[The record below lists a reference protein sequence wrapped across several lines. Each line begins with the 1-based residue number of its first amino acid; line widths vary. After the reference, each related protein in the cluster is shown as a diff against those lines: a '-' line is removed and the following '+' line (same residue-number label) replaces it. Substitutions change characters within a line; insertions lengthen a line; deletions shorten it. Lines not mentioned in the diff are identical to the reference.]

1 MLHFPPWK
9 IWSIVAVLVLGAI
22 FAVPNLLT
30 REQSDNLPSWLP
42 HQRITLGLDLQG
54 GSHLLFE
61 VGVGQLVKERLTG
74 VVDSIRVELRKANI
88 GYTSLGI
95 DGDSAVVKLRDPGS
109 ADTAQPILR
118 KLAQDNHMLLD
129 LGAADGLARFSYSSD
144 ELKALKVHAVEQSI
158 EIVRRRID
166 QFGTQEPTIQREGE
180 DRILVQ
186 LPGVKEPERVKKLIG
201 ETAKMTF
208 RLVDMNVP
216 LEMAK
221 AGQLPPG
228 DEILASKEDASKGQP
243 REYVVQKRV
252 MVSGENL
259 VDAQP
264 SYGQDGL
271 PVVTFKF
278 DSIGGRLFGKAT
290 SENVGKLFA
299 IVLDKDVIS
308 APVIRTPILG
318 GSGEISGN
326 FTTQSANDLA
336 LLLRAGALPAPLVVL
351 EERTVGADLGADSIA
366 AGKLA
371 SVVGLVLIVIA
382 MVVLYGLFGL
392 FANVAL
398 VFNAIL
404 LIGCLSIFSATLTLP
419 GIAGIVL
426 TLGMAVDANVLVYER
441 IREELR
447 NGRSPVT
454 AIDFGYA
461 EAMRTIIDS
470 HVTTMISSLLLF
482 VFGTGTIK
490 GFGLTLSIGI
500 AISLF
505 TAVMVTRMITVLWFR
520 RTRPKALVI

>member
-9 IWSIVAVLVLGAI
+9 IWSIVTVLVLGAI

-30 REQSDNLPSWLP
+30 REQSDHLPSWLP

-61 VGVGQLVKERLTG
+61 VGVGALVKERLTG

-95 DGDSAVVKLRDPGS
+95 DGESAVVKLRDPGS
-109 ADTAQPILR
+109 ADTAQPLLR

-129 LGAADGLARFSYSSD
+129 LGADGLARFSYSSD

-228 DEILASKEDASKGQP
+228 DEILASVEDSSKGLP

-271 PVVTFKF
+271 PIVTFKF
-278 DSIGGRLFGKAT
+278 DSIGGRLFG
-290 SENVGKLFA
+290 
-299 IVLDKDVIS
+299 
-308 APVIRTPILG
+308 
-318 GSGEISGN
+318 
-326 FTTQSANDLA
+326 
-336 LLLRAGALPAPLVVL
+336 
-351 EERTVGADLGADSIA
+351 
-366 AGKLA
+366 
-371 SVVGLVLIVIA
+371 
-382 MVVLYGLFGL
+382 
-392 FANVAL
+392 
-398 VFNAIL
+398 
-404 LIGCLSIFSATLTLP
+404 
-419 GIAGIVL
+419 
-426 TLGMAVDANVLVYER
+426 
-441 IREELR
+441 
-447 NGRSPVT
+447 
-454 AIDFGYA
+454 
-461 EAMRTIIDS
+461 
-470 HVTTMISSLLLF
+470 
-482 VFGTGTIK
+482 
-490 GFGLTLSIGI
+490 
-500 AISLF
+500 
-505 TAVMVTRMITVLWFR
+505 
-520 RTRPKALVI
+520 

>member
-9 IWSIVAVLVLGAI
+9 IWSIVAVLVLGAL
-22 FAVPNLLT
+22 FAAPNLLT
-30 REQSDNLPSWLP
+30 REQADHLPSWLP

-61 VGVGQLVKERLTG
+61 VGVNALVKERLTA

-95 DGDSAVVKLRDPGS
+95 DGESAVVKLRDPGS
-109 ADTAQPILR
+109 ADAAQPLLR
-118 KLAQDNHMLLD
+118 KLAQDNHMMLD
-129 LGAADGLARFSYSSD
+129 LSGDGVARFSYSSD
-144 ELKALKVHAVEQSI
+144 ELKALKAHAVEQSI

-208 RLVDMNVP
+208 RLVDVAVSP
-216 LEMAK
+216 QAAR

-228 DEILASKEDASKGQP
+228 DELLPSAEDPNKGAP

-252 MVSGENL
+252 MVSGETL

-264 SYGQDGL
+264 SFRDGL

-278 DSIGGRLFGKAT
+278 DSIGAKRFGDAT
-290 SENVGKLFA
+290 RDNVNKPFA
-299 IVLDKDVIS
+299 IVLDNKVIS
-308 APVIRTPILG
+308 APNIREPILG

-326 FTTQSANDLA
+326 FTTQSAQDLA
-336 LLLRAGALPAPLVVL
+336 LLLRAGALPAPLTVL

-371 SVVGLVLIVIA
+371 SVVGLVLIVVA
-382 MVVLYGLFGL
+382 MVLLYGLFGL

-404 LIGCLSIFSATLTLP
+404 LIGCLSIFGATLTLP

-447 NGRSPVT
+447 SGRSPVT
-454 AIDFGYA
+454 AIDYGYA

-520 RTRPKALVI
+520 RTRPKVLVI

>member
-1 MLHFPPWK
+1 
-9 IWSIVAVLVLGAI
+9 
-22 FAVPNLLT
+22 
-30 REQSDNLPSWLP
+30 
-42 HQRITLGLDLQG
+42 
-54 GSHLLFE
+54 
-61 VGVGQLVKERLTG
+61 
-74 VVDSIRVELRKANI
+74 
-88 GYTSLGI
+88 
-95 DGDSAVVKLRDPGS
+95 VVKLRDPGS
-109 ADTAQPILR
+109 ADAAQPILR
-118 KLAQDNHMLLD
+118 KLALDNHMLLD
-129 LGAADGLARFSYSSD
+129 LGSDGVARFTYSSD
-144 ELKALKVHAVEQSI
+144 ELKALKAHAVEQSI

-208 RLVDMNVP
+208 RLVDVGVSP
-216 LEMAK
+216 QAAK

-228 DEILASKEDASKGQP
+228 DELLPSAEDPGKGAP

-252 MVSGENL
+252 MVSGETL

-264 SYGQDGL
+264 SFRDGL

-278 DSIGGRLFGKAT
+278 DSIGAKRFGDAT
-290 SENVGKLFA
+290 RDNVNKPFA
-299 IVLDKDVIS
+299 IVLDNKVIS
-308 APVIRTPILG
+308 APNIREPIMG

-326 FTTQSANDLA
+326 FTSQSAQDLA
-336 LLLRAGALPAPLVVL
+336 LLLRAGALPAPLTVL

-371 SVVGLVLIVIA
+371 SIMGLVLIVIA
-382 MVVLYGLFGL
+382 MVLLYGLFGL

-404 LIGCLSIFSATLTLP
+404 LIGCLSIFNATLTLP

-447 NGRSPVT
+447 SGRSPVT
-454 AIDFGYA
+454 AIDYGYA

-520 RTRPKALVI
+520 RTRPKVLVI

>member
-1 MLHFPPWK
+1 M
-9 IWSIVAVLVLGAI
+9 I
-22 FAVPNLLT
+22 
-30 REQSDNLPSWLP
+30 
-42 HQRITLGLDLQG
+42 
-54 GSHLLFE
+54 
-61 VGVGQLVKERLTG
+61 
-74 VVDSIRVELRKANI
+74 
-88 GYTSLGI
+88 
-95 DGDSAVVKLRDPGS
+95 
-109 ADTAQPILR
+109 
-118 KLAQDNHMLLD
+118 LD
-129 LGAADGLARFSYSSD
+129 LGGDGVARFSYSSD
-144 ELKALKVHAVEQSI
+144 ELKALKAHAVEQSI

-208 RLVDMNVP
+208 RLVDVSVSP
-216 LEMAK
+216 LAAR

-228 DEILASKEDASKGQP
+228 DELLPSAEDPNKGAP

-252 MVSGENL
+252 MVSGETL

-264 SYGQDGL
+264 SYRDGL

-278 DSIGGRLFGKAT
+278 DSIGAKRFGDAT
-290 SENVGKLFA
+290 RDNVNKPFA
-299 IVLDKDVIS
+299 IVLDNKVIS
-308 APVIRTPILG
+308 APNIREPILG

-326 FTTQSANDLA
+326 FTTQSAQDLA
-336 LLLRAGALPAPLVVL
+336 LLLRAGALPAPLTVL

-371 SVVGLVLIVIA
+371 SIMGLVLIVIA
-382 MVVLYGLFGL
+382 MVLLYGLFGL

-447 NGRSPVT
+447 SGRSPVT
-454 AIDFGYA
+454 AIDHGYA

-470 HVTTMISSLLLF
+470 HVTMIISSVLLF

>member
-9 IWSIVAVLVLGAI
+9 IWSIVAVLVLGAL

-30 REQSDNLPSWLP
+30 REQSDHLPSWLP

-95 DGDSAVVKLRDPGS
+95 DGESAVVKLRDPGS
-109 ADTAQPILR
+109 ADTAQPLLR
-118 KLAQDNHMLLD
+118 KLAQDNRMLLD
-129 LGAADGLARFSYSSD
+129 LGADGLARFSYSSD

-216 LEMAK
+216 LELAK

-228 DEILASKEDASKGQP
+228 DEILASKEDASKGLP

-259 VDAQP
+259 VDAQAGF
-264 SYGQDGL
+264 GQDGL
-271 PVVTFKF
+271 PVVNFKF

-290 SENVGKLFA
+290 SENVNKLFA
-299 IVLDKDVIS
+299 IVLDKEVIS

-371 SVVGLVLIVIA
+371 SIVGLILIVVA
-382 MVVLYGLFGL
+382 MVLLYGLFGL

-441 IREELR
+441 IREELH

-520 RTRPKALVI
+520 RNRPKALVI

>member
-1 MLHFPPWK
+1 
-9 IWSIVAVLVLGAI
+9 
-22 FAVPNLLT
+22 
-30 REQSDNLPSWLP
+30 
-42 HQRITLGLDLQG
+42 
-54 GSHLLFE
+54 
-61 VGVGQLVKERLTG
+61 
-74 VVDSIRVELRKANI
+74 
-88 GYTSLGI
+88 
-95 DGDSAVVKLRDPGS
+95 
-109 ADTAQPILR
+109 
-118 KLAQDNHMLLD
+118 
-129 LGAADGLARFSYSSD
+129 
-144 ELKALKVHAVEQSI
+144 
-158 EIVRRRID
+158 
-166 QFGTQEPTIQREGE
+166 
-180 DRILVQ
+180 
-186 LPGVKEPERVKKLIG
+186 
-201 ETAKMTF
+201 
-208 RLVDMNVP
+208 
-216 LEMAK
+216 
-221 AGQLPPG
+221 LPPG
-228 DEILASKEDASKGQP
+228 DELLPSAEDPNKGAP

-252 MVSGENL
+252 MVSGETL

-264 SYGQDGL
+264 SFRDGL

-278 DSIGGRLFGKAT
+278 DSIGAKRFGDAT
-290 SENVGKLFA
+290 RDNVNKPFA
-299 IVLDKDVIS
+299 IVLDNKVIS
-308 APVIRTPILG
+308 APNIREPILG

-326 FTTQSANDLA
+326 FTTQSAQDLA
-336 LLLRAGALPAPLVVL
+336 LLLRAGALPAPLTVL

-382 MVVLYGLFGL
+382 MVLLYGLFGL

-447 NGRSPVT
+447 SGRSPVT
-454 AIDFGYA
+454 AIDYGYA

-470 HVTTMISSLLLF
+470 HVTMIISSVLLF

-520 RTRPKALVI
+520 RTRPKVLVI

>member
-1 MLHFPPWK
+1 
-9 IWSIVAVLVLGAI
+9 
-22 FAVPNLLT
+22 
-30 REQSDNLPSWLP
+30 
-42 HQRITLGLDLQG
+42 
-54 GSHLLFE
+54 
-61 VGVGQLVKERLTG
+61 
-74 VVDSIRVELRKANI
+74 
-88 GYTSLGI
+88 
-95 DGDSAVVKLRDPGS
+95 
-109 ADTAQPILR
+109 
-118 KLAQDNHMLLD
+118 
-129 LGAADGLARFSYSSD
+129 
-144 ELKALKVHAVEQSI
+144 
-158 EIVRRRID
+158 
-166 QFGTQEPTIQREGE
+166 
-180 DRILVQ
+180 
-186 LPGVKEPERVKKLIG
+186 
-201 ETAKMTF
+201 
-208 RLVDMNVP
+208 
-216 LEMAK
+216 
-221 AGQLPPG
+221 
-228 DEILASKEDASKGQP
+228 
-243 REYVVQKRV
+243 V

-259 VDAQP
+259 VDAQA
-264 SYGQDGL
+264 SFGQDGL

-278 DSIGGRLFGKAT
+278 DSVGGRLFGKAT

-382 MVVLYGLFGL
+382 MVLLYGLFGL

-398 VFNAIL
+398 IFNAIL

-441 IREELR
+441 IREELH

-461 EAMRTIIDS
+461 EAMRTIIES

-520 RTRPKALVI
+520 RNRPKVLVI

>member
-1 MLHFPPWK
+1 
-9 IWSIVAVLVLGAI
+9 
-22 FAVPNLLT
+22 
-30 REQSDNLPSWLP
+30 
-42 HQRITLGLDLQG
+42 
-54 GSHLLFE
+54 
-61 VGVGQLVKERLTG
+61 
-74 VVDSIRVELRKANI
+74 
-88 GYTSLGI
+88 
-95 DGDSAVVKLRDPGS
+95 
-109 ADTAQPILR
+109 
-118 KLAQDNHMLLD
+118 
-129 LGAADGLARFSYSSD
+129 
-144 ELKALKVHAVEQSI
+144 
-158 EIVRRRID
+158 
-166 QFGTQEPTIQREGE
+166 
-180 DRILVQ
+180 
-186 LPGVKEPERVKKLIG
+186 
-201 ETAKMTF
+201 
-208 RLVDMNVP
+208 
-216 LEMAK
+216 
-221 AGQLPPG
+221 
-228 DEILASKEDASKGQP
+228 
-243 REYVVQKRV
+243 
-252 MVSGENL
+252 
-259 VDAQP
+259 
-264 SYGQDGL
+264 
-271 PVVTFKF
+271 
-278 DSIGGRLFGKAT
+278 
-290 SENVGKLFA
+290 
-299 IVLDKDVIS
+299 
-308 APVIRTPILG
+308 VIRTPILG

-382 MVVLYGLFGL
+382 MVLLYGLFGL

-454 AIDFGYA
+454 AIDYGYA

-520 RTRPKALVI
+520 RNRPKVLVI